1 MKLELPTLLIAAWAL
16 RHTCI
21 YLFIYFVSR
30 LLQRTCFL
38 TPLTLSSSLLAFPH
52 THTSLP
58 VSTSS
63 VIFFFFKLKFLYHQ
77 TTKQFSSNLPTDQST
92 PPPPLPNL
100 HNKIF
105 KKQKKFLKNYA
116 WFWWRTHKRNLKNPM
131 AHLDP
136 NYCSSSLGHSSLL
149 LQPLPFRSLTRKHLQ
164 QHQHFHYFAFFFF
177 FFFSS
182 SSSQAKHNDF

>member
-1 MKLELPTLLIAAWAL
+1 MWFETLMWKRNWWGRNWFVIFCLCKLITSHKTYINNIFLNDKIKIHLKLELPTLLIAAWAL

-30 LLQRTCFL
+30 LLQRTGFL
-38 TPLTLSSSLLAFPH
+38 TPLNLSSSLLAFPH

-63 VIFFFFKLKFLYHQ
+63 VIFFFKLKFLYHQ

-92 PPPPLPNL
+92 PPPPPLPNL

-105 KKQKKFLKNYA
+105 
-116 WFWWRTHKRNLKNPM
+116 
-131 AHLDP
+131 
-136 NYCSSSLGHSSLL
+136 
-149 LQPLPFRSLTRKHLQ
+149 
-164 QHQHFHYFAFFFF
+164 
-177 FFFSS
+177 
-182 SSSQAKHNDF
+182 